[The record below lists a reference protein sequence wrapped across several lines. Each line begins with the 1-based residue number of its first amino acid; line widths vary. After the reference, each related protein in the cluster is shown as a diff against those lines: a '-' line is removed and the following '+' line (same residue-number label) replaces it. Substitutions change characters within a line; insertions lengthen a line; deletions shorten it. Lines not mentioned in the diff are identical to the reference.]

1 MRLSPGARIGHFEVI
16 ALLGTGGMSVVYRAR
31 DTRLGREVAIK
42 VISEALGT
50 DAAALERFQREAQAA
65 GSLNHPNVVA
75 LYDLGLEDGQ
85 PYLVTELL
93 QGETVRQK
101 LAHGPVPLGT
111 ALDWASQ
118 IARGLAAAHARG
130 IVHRDLKPENLFAT
144 RDGQLKLLDFG
155 IAKLTEG
162 MRNQGAHDLMSD
174 TVSSSGGQTGTG
186 VTIGTAGYMSPEQVR
201 GEPVD
206 ARTDSFALG
215 AVLYEMLSGRRALP
229 GATFVEGNYATL
241 HHDPQ
246 ALPDTVPPNVAQIV
260 RRCLEKE
267 PDRRFQSASDLA
279 FALDGLRTPTGAG
292 GPSPVPSPRSTHR
305 TRWLVGGAL
314 AALALASA
322 LAVGARFHRDP
333 RAHIPSDVEPVTFR
347 WGTTTG
353 ARFLPDGRIVFSAAF
368 EDRPEEL
375 FVRPS
380 GSPSAQELGVQDAR
394 LLAASRTGQLAIKL
408 HPGARKGDW
417 STAGTLAE
425 VPSIGGRPRELE
437 EAIESADW
445 SPAGELAM
453 VHKSSGSWVL
463 EFPSGTILFRTK
475 GWLSDPRFSPKGDR
489 IAFLHHPEITDDMGE
504 VVVTDLKGRNATLSE
519 RWPTTAGLAWSPDGR
534 QVWIAC
540 GLVRHNLLVSVSLEK
555 EEREIYRGLVDLRL
569 EDVNQG
575 GEALVS
581 SGVYRVEL
589 VYVGERGDSQR
600 LLSWTA
606 INDVVASL
614 SSDGK
619 VLFSAFRPSP
629 TPRGELQPY
638 WVVLR
643 SVDGSPAQ
651 VLGIGNPLDL
661 SSDGRWALVS
671 SLDNATLTA
680 LPTGVGQPRAI
691 ATHGLEIIWA
701 RWIPGKPNEVL
712 AMGRTPG
719 VDAFRLYRL
728 PGDGSKPVLV
738 SKTPVTRKSYLQVS
752 SDGLWAAAS
761 TEDLRLVII
770 SLRDGATFPVPRTPQ
785 STTPWSWSPEGQ
797 LWVTEEDGRGAT
809 RLLRLEPRTGDV
821 LEERP
826 VRPAER
832 GSANTIRMLAM
843 TPDGKKLAFTY
854 DRSVSSLF
862 IVRGLEQR

>member
-1 MRLSPGARIGHFEVI
+1 VRLNPGARIGHFEVI
-16 ALLGTGGMSVVYRAR
+16 ALLGTGGMSEVYRAR

-42 VISEALGT
+42 IISEALGT
-50 DAAALERFQREAQAA
+50 DAAALERFQREARAA

-93 QGETVRQK
+93 QGETLRQK

-130 IVHRDLKPENLFAT
+130 VVHRDLKPENLFAT

-162 MRNQGAHDLMSD
+162 VRNQGARDLMSD

-201 GEPVD
+201 GDPVD

-215 AVLYEMLSGRRALP
+215 AVFYEMLSGRRAFP

-241 HHDPQ
+241 HHDPE

-279 FALDGLRTPTGAG
+279 FALDGLRAPTGAG
-292 GPSPVPSPRSTHR
+292 GPSPVSSSGSTHR
-305 TRWLVGGAL
+305 TRWLVGGTLAAVAL
-314 AALALASA
+314 AFA
-322 LAVGARFHRDP
+322 LAVEARFHRDP
-333 RAHIPSDVEPVTFR
+333 RAHIPSDVELVTFR

-380 GSPSAQELGVQDAR
+380 GSPSAQALGVQDAR
-394 LLAASRTGQLAIKL
+394 LLGASRTGQLAIKH
-408 HPGARKGDW
+408 HPGPMKDW
-417 STAGTLAE
+417 SSPGTLAE
-425 VPSIGGRPRELE
+425 VPSTGGPPRELE
-437 EAIESADW
+437 ESVEFADW
-445 SPAGELAM
+445 SPAGQLAT

-463 EFPSGTILFRTK
+463 EFPRGTILFRTK
-475 GWLSDPRFSPKGDR
+475 GRLSDPRFSPKGDR
-489 IAFLHHPEITDDMGE
+489 IAFLHHPEVADSMGE
-504 VVVTDLKGRNATLSE
+504 VVVTDLQGRNATLSE
-519 RWPTTAGLAWSPDGR
+519 RWPTAAGLAWSPDGR

-540 GLVRHNLLVSVSLEK
+540 GRERRNLLVSVSLEK
-555 EEREIYRGLVDLRL
+555 EEREIYRSLQDLRL

-589 VYVGERGDSQR
+589 VYAGERGDSQR

-606 INDVVASL
+606 DNDVLAAL

-619 VLFSAFRPSP
+619 ALFSAFQTSP
-629 TPRGELQPY
+629 TPKGELQPY

-651 VLGIGNPLDL
+651 VLGTGSALDL
-661 SSDGRWALVS
+661 SRDGRWALVS
-671 SLDNATLTA
+671 SGDNKTLTA

-691 ATHGLEIIWA
+691 ATHGLEIFWA

-728 PGDGSKPVLV
+728 PGDGSEPVVV
-738 SKTPVTRKSYLQVS
+738 SETPLTTWSFLQVS
-752 SDGLWAAAS
+752 ADGLWAAAG

-785 STTPWSWSPEGQ
+785 GTTPRSWSPEGQ
-797 LWVTEEDGRGAT
+797 LWVTEEDRRGAT
-809 RLLRLEPRTGDV
+809 RLLRIEPHTGDV
-821 LEERP
+821 LEERT
-826 VRPAER
+826 VGPAEL
-832 GSANTIRMLAM
+832 GGANTILMLAM

-854 DRSVSSLF
+854 ERSLSSLF
-862 IVRGLEQR
+862 IVRGLGQR

>member
-1 MRLSPGARIGHFEVI
+1 VRLNPGARIGNFEVI
-16 ALLGTGGMSVVYRAR
+16 ALLGTGGMSDVYRAR

-42 VISEALGT
+42 VISESLGT
-50 DAAALERFQREAQAA
+50 DPTALERFQREARAA

-93 QGETVRQK
+93 QGETLRQK
-101 LAHGPVPLGT
+101 LADGPVPLGT

-155 IAKLTEG
+155 IAKLTEAV
-162 MRNQGAHDLMSD
+162 RNQGGRDLMSD
-174 TVSSSGGQTGTG
+174 TASSSGGQTGTG
-186 VTIGTAGYMSPEQVR
+186 VTIGSPSYMSPEQVR
-201 GEPVD
+201 GGPVD

-215 AVLYEMLSGRRALP
+215 AVLYEMLSGRRAFP
-229 GATFVEGNYATL
+229 GATFLERNYATL

-260 RRCLEKE
+260 RRCLEKD

-279 FALDGLRTPTGAG
+279 FALEVLRTPTGAG

-305 TRWLVGGAL
+305 TRWLVGGTL
-314 AALALASA
+314 AALALAFA
-322 LAVGARFHRDP
+322 LAVEARFHRDP

-347 WGTTTG
+347 WGTTTA
-353 ARFLPDGRIVFSAAF
+353 ARFLPDGRIAFSAAF

-417 STAGTLAE
+417 STPGTLAE

-463 EFPSGTILFRTK
+463 EFPRGTILFRTK

-489 IAFLHHPEITDDMGE
+489 IAFLHHPEVTDDMGE
-504 VVVTDLKGRNATLSE
+504 VVVTDLEGRNVTLSE

-540 GLVRHNLLVSVSLEK
+540 GLARHNLLVSVSLEK

-575 GEALVS
+575 GEALIS
-581 SGVYRVEL
+581 SGVDRVEL
-589 VYVGERGDSQR
+589 VYAGERGDRQR

-619 VLFSAFRPSP
+619 VLFSAFRPGP
-629 TPRGELQPY
+629 TPRGELQPF

-651 VLGIGNPLDL
+651 VLGTGNALDL

-671 SLDNATLTA
+671 SADNATLTA

-691 ATHGLEIIWA
+691 ATHGLEVFWA
-701 RWIPGKPNEVL
+701 RWIPGKPNQVL
-712 AMGRTPG
+712 AIGRTPG

-738 SKTPVTRKSYLQVS
+738 SETPVTRSYFQVS
-752 SDGLWAAAS
+752 ADGLWAAAS

-770 SLRDGATFPVPRTPQ
+770 SLRDGAAFPVPRTPQ
-785 STTPWSWSPEGQ
+785 RTTPQRWSPEGQ
-797 LWVTEEDGRGAT
+797 LWVTEEDRRGAT
-809 RLLRLEPRTGDV
+809 RLLRLEPHTGDV
-821 LEERP
+821 LEERT
-826 VRPAER
+826 VGPAER
-832 GSANTIRMLAM
+832 EGATTIRMLAM

-854 DRSVSSLF
+854 DRSLSSLF

>member
-1 MRLSPGARIGHFEVI
+1 M
-16 ALLGTGGMSVVYRAR
+16 
-31 DTRLGREVAIK
+31 
-42 VISEALGT
+42 
-50 DAAALERFQREAQAA
+50 
-65 GSLNHPNVVA
+65 
-75 LYDLGLEDGQ
+75 
-85 PYLVTELL
+85 
-93 QGETVRQK
+93 
-101 LAHGPVPLGT
+101 
-111 ALDWASQ
+111 
-118 IARGLAAAHARG
+118 
-130 IVHRDLKPENLFAT
+130 
-144 RDGQLKLLDFG
+144 
-155 IAKLTEG
+155 
-162 MRNQGAHDLMSD
+162 
-174 TVSSSGGQTGTG
+174 
-186 VTIGTAGYMSPEQVR
+186 
-201 GEPVD
+201 D

-215 AVLYEMLSGRRALP
+215 AVLYEMLSGRRAFP
-229 GATFVEGNYATL
+229 GATFVERNYATL

-305 TRWLVGGAL
+305 TRWLVGGTL
-314 AALALASA
+314 AALALAFA
-322 LAVGARFHRDP
+322 LAVEARFHRDP

-380 GSPSAQELGVQDAR
+380 GSPSAQELGVQDAQ

-417 STAGTLAE
+417 STPGTLAE

-463 EFPSGTILFRTK
+463 EFPRGTILFRTK

-489 IAFLHHPEITDDMGE
+489 IAFLHHPEVTDDMGE
-504 VVVTDLKGRNATLSE
+504 VVVTDLQGRNATLSD

-540 GLVRHNLLVSVSLEK
+540 GVARHNLLVSVSLEK

-589 VYVGERGDSQR
+589 VYAGERGDRQR

-619 VLFSAFRPSP
+619 VLFSAFQPSP
-629 TPRGELQPY
+629 TPRGELQPF

-651 VLGIGNPLDL
+651 VLGTGNALDL

-691 ATHGLEIIWA
+691 ATHGLEIFWA
-701 RWIPGKPNEVL
+701 RWIPGKPNQVL
-712 AMGRTPG
+712 AIGRTPG

-738 SKTPVTRKSYLQVS
+738 SETPVTRSYFQVS
-752 SDGLWAAAS
+752 ADGLWAAAS

-785 STTPWSWSPEGQ
+785 RTTPQRWSPEGQ
-797 LWVTEEDGRGAT
+797 LWVTEEDRRGAT
-809 RLLRLEPRTGDV
+809 RLLRLEPHTGDV
-821 LEERP
+821 LEERT
-826 VRPAER
+826 VGPAER
-832 GSANTIRMLAM
+832 EGATTIRMLAM

-854 DRSVSSLF
+854 DRSLSSLF
-862 IVRGLEQR
+862 IVRGLDQR